1 MIVLDSLLELKI
13 QVTDLLISISHVF
26 EKMWRLTD
34 SESMQSTELFKF
46 G

>member
-1 MIVLDSLLELKI
+1 MIVLYSLLELKI
-13 QVTDLLISISHVF
+13 QVTDLLISISDVF
-26 EKMWRLTD
+26 EKMRRLTD